1 MSEKMNIARDLTY
14 SLDTHKTYLNN
25 NVLVIGTSGSGKTR
39 SIVSP
44 NILEATGSYVIS
56 DPKGQLYRKYADFLK
71 LKGYEVRTLN
81 LVDMANSDHYN
92 PFEYIRSEQD
102 IIKVAHILNFMDGG
116 GQSRVKG
123 DIFWDQASEILLS
136 SLISYLVESVE
147 MKERTLHYVF
157 RLLEMIDVHMVT
169 EGMECPYDILISDL
183 EKKDEESLA
192 AKQWKK
198 VKEAADKTL
207 RSVVISSAAAIG
219 KLDFKECKKLMDK
232 DDMRIPDIGKK
243 KTAIF
248 VIVSDTDRTMDGLAN
263 LFFSQAMNE
272 LFRAADM
279 TENGRLHIPVRFIL
293 DDFATNVRIE
303 DFPRMIS
310 SIRSREISVMIMI
323 QALAQLRA
331 AYGEDGTTIV
341 ANCDT
346 MIYLGTNDVETA
358 QNIADRIDKPLHD
371 ILYMPVNTNWV
382 FRRGQE
388 PVNSRNI
395 DLEEFAADMGM

>member
-219 KLDFKECKKLMDK
+219 KLDFKECKKL
-232 DDMRIPDIGKK
+232 
-243 KTAIF
+243 IF
-248 VIVSDTDRTMDGLAN
+248 
-263 LFFSQAMNE
+263 
-272 LFRAADM
+272 
-279 TENGRLHIPVRFIL
+279 
-293 DDFATNVRIE
+293 
-303 DFPRMIS
+303 
-310 SIRSREISVMIMI
+310 SV
-323 QALAQLRA
+323 
-331 AYGEDGTTIV
+331 
-341 ANCDT
+341 
-346 MIYLGTNDVETA
+346 
-358 QNIADRIDKPLHD
+358 
-371 ILYMPVNTNWV
+371 
-382 FRRGQE
+382 
-388 PVNSRNI
+388 
-395 DLEEFAADMGM
+395 

>member
-123 DIFWDQASEILLS
+123 DIFWDQASELLLS

-169 EGMECPYDILISDL
+169 EGMECPYDILVSDL
-183 EKKDEESLA
+183 EKRDEESLA
-192 AKQWKK
+192 AKQWRK

-248 VIVSDTDRTMDGLAN
+248 VIVSDTDRSMDGLAN

-272 LFRAADM
+272 LCRAADM

-323 QALAQLRA
+323 QALSQLRA

-341 ANCDT
+341 GNCDT

-388 PVNSRNI
+388 PVNGRNI
-395 DLEEFAADMGM
+395 DLEEFAAEMVP

>member
-1 MSEKMNIARDLTY
+1 
-14 SLDTHKTYLNN
+14 
-25 NVLVIGTSGSGKTR
+25 
-39 SIVSP
+39 
-44 NILEATGSYVIS
+44 
-56 DPKGQLYRKYADFLK
+56 
-71 LKGYEVRTLN
+71 
-81 LVDMANSDHYN
+81 
-92 PFEYIRSEQD
+92 
-102 IIKVAHILNFMDGG
+102 
-116 GQSRVKG
+116 
-123 DIFWDQASEILLS
+123 
-136 SLISYLVESVE
+136 
-147 MKERTLHYVF
+147 
-157 RLLEMIDVHMVT
+157 
-169 EGMECPYDILISDL
+169 
-183 EKKDEESLA
+183 
-192 AKQWKK
+192 
-198 VKEAADKTL
+198 
-207 RSVVISSAAAIG
+207 
-219 KLDFKECKKLMDK
+219 
-232 DDMRIPDIGKK
+232 MRIPDIGKK

-248 VIVSDTDRTMDGLAN
+248 VIVSDTDRSMDGLAN

-272 LFRAADM
+272 LCRAADM

-341 ANCDT
+341 GNCDT

>member
-169 EGMECPYDILISDL
+169 EGMECPHT
-183 EKKDEESLA
+183 
-192 AKQWKK
+192 
-198 VKEAADKTL
+198 DK
-207 RSVVISSAAAIG
+207 RS
-219 KLDFKECKKLMDK
+219 
-232 DDMRIPDIGKK
+232 
-243 KTAIF
+243 
-248 VIVSDTDRTMDGLAN
+248 
-263 LFFSQAMNE
+263 
-272 LFRAADM
+272 
-279 TENGRLHIPVRFIL
+279 
-293 DDFATNVRIE
+293 
-303 DFPRMIS
+303 
-310 SIRSREISVMIMI
+310 
-323 QALAQLRA
+323 
-331 AYGEDGTTIV
+331 
-341 ANCDT
+341 
-346 MIYLGTNDVETA
+346 
-358 QNIADRIDKPLHD
+358 
-371 ILYMPVNTNWV
+371 
-382 FRRGQE
+382 
-388 PVNSRNI
+388 
-395 DLEEFAADMGM
+395 